1 MLPAMKTTRT
11 NPIQTHDA
19 FFRWRLLQTAIRAAR
34 LCFGDG
40 LDMPAPHGCVR
51 RRSLSKGTVH
61 RPRVGAG
68 TSRPP
73 RALERDKTD
82 HTPLDPGLPR
92 LARCANARGWR
103 VMRGAT
109 SVFERGSDGCL
120 RGCVRSLRPLG
131 EKAVAVD
138 NGAREVDEL
147 AVVDA
152 CAFAEHLERSGL
164 VDAMA

>member
-11 NPIQTHDA
+11 NASQPQNA

-51 RRSLSKGTVH
+51 WRSLSKGTVH
-61 RPRVGAG
+61 RPGVGAG

-73 RALERDKTD
+73 RALERDKSD

-92 LARCANARGWR
+92 LAPVRERARLAR
-103 VMRGAT
+103 D
-109 SVFERGSDGCL
+109 ERGYVSVRARLSLDGCL
-120 RGCVRSLRPLG
+120 RGCLRSRRPLG
-131 EKAVAVD
+131 EK
-138 NGAREVDEL
+138 
-147 AVVDA
+147 
-152 CAFAEHLERSGL
+152 
-164 VDAMA
+164 